1 MAAQESH
8 PVRNGVIA
16 TVAGGIILA
25 VLAELWPPAKT
36 ALMWLW
42 ERFLDL
48 IGLFSSSYSV
58 PGWLLALLG
67 LLSLV
72 TVARA
77 LVGLRSA
84 ASPDAPHASY
94 VEDLL
99 FGARWRWSWVGE
111 QITNLW
117 CFCPSCDAELVY
129 DDSSVHNMYRQGKPR
144 TEFICEH
151 CGNQIIGVV
160 EGGDKSYALSA
171 VQREIRR
178 RVRTGFYP
186 KTSKAQ

>member
-1 MAAQESH
+1 MQESH
-8 PVRNGVIA
+8 PVRNGVMA
-16 TVAGGIILA
+16 TVVGGIILA
-25 VLAELWPPAKT
+25 VLAKLWPPAKT

-58 PGWLLALLG
+58 PGWLLAPLG
-67 LLSLV
+67 ILSLV
-72 TVARA
+72 AIARA
-77 LVGLRSA
+77 LIGLRSA
-84 ASPDAPHASY
+84 VASAAPHASY

-111 QITNLW
+111 QIAHLW

-129 DDSSVHNMYRQGKPR
+129 NDSSAHDIYRLGKPK

-151 CGNQIIGVV
+151 CGHRTVGEV

-178 RVRTGFYP
+178 RVRTGKYP
-186 KTSKAQ
+186 RSPAQ